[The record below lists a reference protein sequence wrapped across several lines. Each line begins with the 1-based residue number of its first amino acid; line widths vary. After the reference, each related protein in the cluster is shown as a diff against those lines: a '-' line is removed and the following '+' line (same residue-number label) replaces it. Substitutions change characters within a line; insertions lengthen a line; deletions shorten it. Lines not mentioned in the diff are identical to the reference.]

1 MIKVSVR
8 WLAALGAAS
17 AAVIAMGS
25 WIYVDVQREL
35 QTLAASNLRALLD
48 SEVSALE
55 IWIREKQLNVDRW
68 SKDARVIGAASAIN
82 RDGLSSVAGAAN
94 GAVLTACRG
103 VVSDA
108 LVNAIDA
115 LRQSDAADG
124 VNLVDR
130 SGRVLAAR
138 TREYCGL
145 TLTPERLQQLRPV
158 FGGQSVFAPPM
169 SERERLSGAPNADS
183 RRPLVWF
190 SAPVRNEAGKVI
202 AALNIGKFADA
213 RFSSSLLAARPGST
227 GEAYAFDA
235 RGRMLSES
243 RFRSELERR
252 GAVKPGDSTILS
264 VRLDGSQE
272 DTPQHL
278 TTLAALALDGVAR
291 TDGELT
297 GEVLQPYRNY
307 VGQSVVGAWRWLP
320 QYGFGIAVEAGR
332 DEVFA
337 PLRRVEAAYWLIAV
351 LSGLVLLALL
361 AATLRIQVL
370 RGQRDEARRLGSY
383 ELLEQIAE
391 GGMASVWRARHR
403 LLKRPVAIKLL
414 ALRAASDE
422 GLARFEREVR
432 LASQLM
438 HPNTVAIFD
447 YGRSPAGE
455 LFCAM
460 ELLDGITVQ
469 QLVEQYGSQPA
480 ARVAYA
486 MHGVAGSLSEAH
498 ERGLVHRDIKP
509 ANVMLCRRGAEFDIV
524 KVLDFGLVKSVSEPH
539 TRDLTRALRI
549 LGTPSYMAPE
559 RIEHPESADVRSDI
573 YSLGALGYFMLTGR
587 PPYQAGDDL
596 ALAYQVVNAPV
607 PTLEGDDLLSK
618 LIQNCLHKSADAR
631 PQSTQE
637 VLDRLDE
644 VLHQSAWS
652 AADARSW
659 WANHPGVLKSA
670 TEFQPTPKQ
679 A

>member
-8 WLAALGAAS
+8 WMVGLGAG
-17 AAVIAMGS
+17 AAAAIALS
-25 WIYVDVQREL
+25 TWIYVDVQREL
-35 QTLAASNLRALLD
+35 QKLAASNLRAVLD
-48 SEVSALE
+48 AEASALE
-55 IWIREKQLNVDRW
+55 TWIREKQVNVDRW
-68 SKDARVIGAASAIN
+68 SKDARVIGAANAMN
-82 RDGLSSVAGAAN
+82 HQGLHSVAGDSAA
-94 GAVLTACRG
+94 ALAACRG
-103 VVSDA
+103 VISDA

-124 VNLVDR
+124 ASLVDR

-145 TLTPERLQQLRPV
+145 TLTPERLRQLKPV
-158 FGGQSVFAPPM
+158 FDGQSVFAPPM
-169 SERERLSGAPNADS
+169 SEREWLSAAPNAEA

-190 SAPVRNEAGKVI
+190 AAPVRNEAGEII
-202 AALNIGKFADA
+202 AALNIGKLAAA
-213 RFSSSLLAARPGST
+213 RFSTSLLAARPGST

-235 RGRMLSES
+235 RGRLLSES
-243 RFRSELERR
+243 RFRLELERN
-252 GAVKPGDSTILS
+252 GAIKPGDSTILS
-264 VRLDGSQE
+264 VRLDGSEE
-272 DTPQHL
+272 DTPQHW
-278 TTLAALALDGVAR
+278 TTLAALARDGIAR

-297 GEVLQPYRNY
+297 GEVLEPYRNY

-337 PLRRVEAAYWLIAV
+337 PLRRVEAAYRLIAV
-351 LSGLVLLALL
+351 LAGLVLLALL
-361 AATLRIQVL
+361 AATLWIQVL
-370 RGQRDEARRLGSY
+370 RGQRDEARQLGSY

-391 GGMASVWRARHR
+391 GGMASVWRAQHR

-414 ALRAASDE
+414 ALRVANDE

-480 ARVAYA
+480 ARVAHA
-486 MHGVAGSLSEAH
+486 MHGIAGSLSEAH

-509 ANVMLCRRGAEFDIV
+509 ANVMLCQRGADFDIV

-539 TRDLTRALRI
+539 TRDLTRALRV

-559 RIEHPESADVRSDI
+559 RIEHPESADARSDI
-573 YSLGALGYFMLTGR
+573 YSLGALGYFMLTGC

-596 ALAYQVVNAPV
+596 ALAYKVVNAPV

-618 LIQNCLHKSADAR
+618 LIQDCLRKSIDAR

-644 VLHQSAWS
+644 VLHEVPWTP
-652 AADARSW
+652 ADARSW
-659 WANHPGVLKSA
+659 WANHPGAPKS
-670 TEFQPTPKQ
+670 TTSSQPTLKQ
-679 A
+679 T

>member
-1 MIKVSVR
+1 MTKVSAR
-8 WLAALGAAS
+8 SLAALGTAA
-17 AAVIAMGS
+17 AAAIALGT

-48 SEVSALE
+48 AEASALE
-55 IWIREKQLNVDRW
+55 TWIREKQLNVDRW
-68 SKDARVIGAASAIN
+68 SKDARVIDAASGMNQITTQSGAN
-82 RDGLSSVAGAAN
+82 DTVAMLA
-94 GAVLTACRG
+94 ACRG

-124 VNLVDR
+124 ANLVDR
-130 SGRVLAAR
+130 SGRVLATR

-145 TLTPERLQQLRPV
+145 RLTPESLQQLKPV
-158 FGGQSVFAPPM
+158 FDGQSVFAPPM
-169 SERERLSGAPNADS
+169 SERERIAGAPNADAERS
-183 RRPLVWF
+183 LVWF
-190 SAPVRNEAGKVI
+190 SAPVQNEAGEII

-213 RFSSSLLAARPGST
+213 RFSSSLLDASPGST
-227 GEAYAFDA
+227 GEVYAFDA
-235 RGRMLSES
+235 RGRMLSEN
-243 RFRSELERR
+243 RLHVELERR
-252 GAVKPGDSTILS
+252 GAGGPNDSAAQS
-264 VRLDGSQE
+264 VRFDSSQE
-272 DTPQHL
+272 KTSQHL
-278 TTLAALALDGVAR
+278 TALTSLALEARSDGGGV
-291 TDGELT
+291 GV
-297 GEVLQPYRNY
+297 VLQPYTNH

-332 DEVFA
+332 DQVFA
-337 PLRRVEAAYWLIAV
+337 PLRRVEIAYQLIAV
-351 LSGLVLLALL
+351 LAGLVLVALL
-361 AATLRIQVL
+361 AATLWIQVL
-370 RGQRDEARRLGSY
+370 RGQRDEARRLGNY

-414 ALRAASDE
+414 ALRVANDE

-469 QLVEQYGSQPA
+469 QLVEQHGLQPT
-480 ARVAYA
+480 ARVAHA
-486 MHGVAGSLSEAH
+486 MHGIAGSLSEAH

-524 KVLDFGLVKSVSEPH
+524 KVLDFGLVKSVSDPD

-559 RIEHPESADVRSDI
+559 RIEHPASADLRSDI
-573 YSLGALGYFMLTGR
+573 YSLGALGYFMLAGR
-587 PPYQAGDDL
+587 PPYQAQDDL
-596 ALAYQVVNAPV
+596 SLAYQVVNAPV
-607 PTLEGDDLLSK
+607 PTLEGDDLLTK
-618 LIQNCLHKSADAR
+618 LIGDCLHKRPDAR

-637 VLDRLDE
+637 VLNRLDQ
-644 VLHQSAWS
+644 VLHESPWS
-652 AADARSW
+652 VADARSW
-659 WANHPGVLKSA
+659 WANHSGPPTSE
-670 TEFQPTPKQ
+670 TEFRPTLKP